1 MDLDE
6 IIELI
11 EIAKKQKLKKL
22 SFSNRDISVLPP
34 QIGELTWLTSLDL
47 TYNSIEE
54 LPKEFF
60 KLKKLKNL
68 YLYRNEIKQLPEK
81 INELTSLSVLDL
93 SHNKLEELPK
103 QIGDIH
109 NLTSLDL
116 SYNKLEKL
124 PFEIV
129 NLTNLKKLYLEN
141 NDFVFPPQKVIKRGL
156 YATMHFLFGELR
168 KKESA
173 KVVMH
178 VYNFPQEL
186 LAPFKQY
193 LDCFNDLISSV
204 NQQNID
210 FDVKFIKQD
219 YTGEV
224 EIRADVENYIYEFVN
239 FLKKNINNEMKIDNQ
254 DEVFNMQVI
263 ELKDQLNIISSS
275 FETKVNEI
283 KILQERIKSL
293 IDIVNVRNAKK

>member
-22 SFSNRDISVLPP
+22 SFSNRDISILPP
-34 QIGELTWLTSLDL
+34 QIGDLTWLTSLDL

-68 YLYRNEIKQLPEK
+68 YLYRNEIKHLPEQ
-81 INELTSLSVLDL
+81 IHELTSLSVLDL

-103 QIGDIH
+103 QIGDLH

-254 DEVFNMQVI
+254 ADVFNLQVI
-263 ELKDQLNIISSS
+263 ELKDQLNNISAS
-275 FETKVNEI
+275 FENKVNEI

-293 IDIVNVRNAKK
+293 IDIVNVRNTKK